1 VKIYTIGHSNLSYE
15 KFISLLKPFG
25 IEAVADVRSKP
36 ASVHARWSAKKKFE
50 QTLKDE
56 GIEYNYF
63 GNELG
68 GLPFEKIADF
78 YERERSPLF
87 VVGIQRLIDSANK
100 KLTVILCSEARPEK
114 CHRKNIIGRHLVNR
128 GWEVIHILRD
138 GTTESQE
145 QTLL

>member
-1 VKIYTIGHSNLSYE
+1 MNIYTIGHSNLPYE
-15 KFISLLKPFG
+15 KFISLIKMFG

-36 ASVHARWSAKKKFE
+36 ASIHARWSAKKKME
-50 QTLKDE
+50 AALKEE
-56 GIEYNYF
+56 GIEYSYF

-87 VVGIQRLIDSANK
+87 VVGIQRLIDSAK
-100 KLTVILCSEARPEK
+100 KKKTVILCSEARPEK
-114 CHRKNIIGRHLVNR
+114 CHRKHIIGRHLVNR

-138 GTTESQE
+138 GSTESQE

>member
-1 VKIYTIGHSNLSYE
+1 MKIYTIGHSSLSYE
-15 KFISLLKPFG
+15 KFISLLKKFD

-36 ASVHARWSAKKKFE
+36 ASIHARWSAKKKLE
-50 QTLKDE
+50 KVLADE
-56 GIEYNYF
+56 GLEYNYY

-68 GLPFEKIADF
+68 GLPFEKISDF

-87 VVGIQRLIDSANK
+87 VVGIQKLIDSAK
-100 KLTVILCSEARPEK
+100 KKRTVILCSEARPEK
-114 CHRKNIIGRHLVNR
+114 CHRKHIIGRHLVNR

-138 GTTESQE
+138 GETESQE